1 LLRGGAINRMETI
14 VSVKYINASML
25 AFISNSEVLNSVRLL
40 FERLHTCGASAVA
53 VKVTD
58 AY

>member
-1 LLRGGAINRMETI
+1 MNRMETI

-25 AFISNSEVLNSVRLL
+25 AFISNSEVLNPVRLL
-40 FERLHTCGASAVA
+40 FERHHRCEASAVA
-53 VKVTD
+53 VKGTD

>member
-1 LLRGGAINRMETI
+1 MNRMETI

-25 AFISNSEVLNSVRLL
+25 AFISNSEALNPVRLL
-40 FERLHTCGASAVA
+40 FERLHRCGASAVA